1 MMKDSVLWQHNL
13 IDCYQNETL
22 LPTCTNT
29 HETTC
34 SFTSFLSFLSLLF
47 SPPVCVLSSE
57 EASSTKHQGLESERK
72 SLTELQKECTAK
84 RWVIVN
90 LQLSVPLF
98 SLFHPS
104 FSTLESS
111 GLTSVRHY
119 RDGPQNGALLHS
131 ALFFFLERFGRL
143 YGQLKQTEGMLD
155 IFMFSHPLK
164 LHCVTISRLGC
175 ANSNGFD
182 MTQRVTHS
190 GLTSE
195 IMHLYVWW
203 CSSASCLK
211 HSCQVSGN
219 AVVNIAVIFV
229 FLPLFFNRLQHS
241 VEGKWDHK
249 NI

>member
-1 MMKDSVLWQHNL
+1 MTAQFNRLLSKWDTPTHLYKHTWDYLFIHL
-13 IDCYQNETL
+13 I
-22 LPTCTNT
+22 PVF
-29 HETTC
+29 
-34 SFTSFLSFLSLLF
+34 SLSFILSTCLCSLLRGGVIYQAPGSGVWAQVF
-47 SPPVCVLSSE
+47 DGVAEGMHC
-57 EASSTKHQGLESERK
+57 
-72 SLTELQKECTAK
+72 QKVSDCQPAII
-84 RWVIVN
+84 RP
-90 LQLSVPLF
+90 PLF
-98 SLFHPS
+98 SFSSLVLYPRVQWSHICQTLPWWAAERCAPS
-104 FSTLESS
+104 FC
-111 GLTSVRHY
+111 
-119 RDGPQNGALLHS
+119 PFF
-131 ALFFFLERFGRL
+131 FFFLERFGRL

-229 FLPLFFNRLQHS
+229 FLPLFF
-241 VEGKWDHK
+241 
-249 NI
+249 